1 MFKVELG
8 SDDFYKDSE
17 YVKIGNV
24 AKAIARILLSN
35 DSPNRFQSERDAW
48 PLIHTGIAEN
58 KLHPLAPET
67 LDVLSIDNYGNGIV
81 AFSELAEWG
90 VWCHR
95 FNFVKKCAQSAS
107 GAKAGEMKALKAKNK
122 ARLERAITPQGSVS
136 YALRVDLPTP
146 LEQPDWDYW
155 PYLPTVKPWQACALA
170 LNIEPDSVDY
180 RPKSWDGQ
188 PETWDGFPSEV
199 GDHFIKLLQLLVA
212 NQFEKKHF
220 TKNFSMGVRLSE
232 FAAWCVHVGFAIPP
246 ELSALAASPERP
258 QVAPRVEAVPV
269 TSPSGDDM
277 EQTLIDEKIVTNK
290 KIWDDSKL
298 KALWEESILP
308 GVTQKSLSD
317 KYGISRQR
325 IAYLIKTAKNKFS
338 KNISWLNA
346 PLTPQIRTIK
356 GRNY

>member
-136 YALRVDLPTP
+136 YAPRVDLPTP

-155 PYLPTVKPWQACALA
+155 PYLPTVEPWQACAIA
-170 LNIEPDSVDY
+170 LNIN
-180 RPKSWDGQ
+180 PKVRSPEEDLYHGQ
-188 PETWDGFPSEV
+188 NFKLWFNRMNADCHKKYHSLA
-199 GDHFIKLLQLLVA
+199 KLLMA
-212 NQFEKKHF
+212 NLPDKQHF
-220 TKNFSMGVRLSE
+220 PTSTATGVCLPE
-232 FAAWCVHVGFAIPP
+232 FAAWCIHIRRDIPP
-246 ELSALAASPERP
+246 ELAALAKNSTQAAPAAKGDAGAALTMDMSGIVYWRTVLYDNIRQFDEATSKGKADVRQIIKNMKNLGDERILNKG
-258 QVAPRVEAVPV
+258 
-269 TSPSGDDM
+269 SFDKLIWLDDM
-277 EQTLIDEKIVTNK
+277 GNELTVAKQTVSNAISEAR
-290 KIWDDSKL
+290 KL
-298 KALWEESILP
+298 PI
-308 GVTQKSLSD
+308 
-317 KYGISRQR
+317 
-325 IAYLIKTAKNKFS
+325 
-338 KNISWLNA
+338 
-346 PLTPQIRTIK
+346 
-356 GRNY
+356 